1 MHARSACK
9 PTENAARPVLAAT
22 DNAGGKHRR
31 EGIVVELNDEGEH
44 QVKQVAVL
52 SREVEAKNV
61 TDGSDGFGVFLR
73 PWLECCP
80 TRRP

>member
-1 MHARSACK
+1 MYAWSACK

-22 DNAGGKHRR
+22 YNAGGKHRR

-52 SREVEAKNV
+52 SREIEAKDLTEG
-61 TDGSDGFGVFLR
+61 TDGLRVVFSSLDR
-73 PWLECCP
+73 NAP
-80 TRRP
+80 